1 MSSSIPYFVQL
12 LQALATPAI
21 ALLALVIGVFQWRT
35 AQQKVVL
42 DLFDRR
48 LEKYTA
54 IREVVGRIIRSG
66 DPSQR
71 DVTEF
76 LRAMDGAEFL
86 FGNDVTGYL
95 EKIYDALCHMEELAI
110 EKKTLSAGPQLTD
123 NLARGRAAFEIV
135 MSFYKKHFTDLL
147 RPYMRM
153 HQKAPPW

>member
-1 MSSSIPYFVQL
+1 MPHYVQL

-66 DPSQR
+66 DPSQS
-71 DVTEF
+71 DVTDF

-95 EKIYDALCHMEELAI
+95 EKIYDAICLMEELAI
-110 EKKTLSAGPQLTD
+110 EKKTLSAGPQLTK
-123 NLARGRAAFEIV
+123 NLDRRRAAFQIV
-135 MSFYKKHFTDLL
+135 TSFYKKQFTALL

-153 HQKAPPW
+153 HQRAPPW